1 MKYWSFGRFVI
12 VRTESGWGIR
22 SEESSEETVVCGTVS
37 EALSHLSSFVQFDE
51 ALENKRQKSTT

>member
-1 MKYWSFGRFVI
+1 MRYWTFGGRFVL

-22 SEESSEETVVCGTVS
+22 SEDNPEEVVVCGTVS

-51 ALENKRQKSTT
+51 ALENKG